1 MGQILFR
8 QPKKPL
14 NKGFF
19 MYSYM
24 PPTAQQRFQI
34 LQKWP
39 KKVSLPFMSVH
50 FKLTTQSC
58 RFCCKVLNLISNKV
72 E

>member
-24 PPTAQQRFQI
+24 PPTEQEIKSIDERYWQFAV
-34 LQKWP
+34 P
-39 KKVSLPFMSVH
+39 
-50 FKLTTQSC
+50 
-58 RFCCKVLNLISNKV
+58 V
-72 E
+72 EDGALAAIGGDDE

>member
-24 PPTAQQRFQI
+24 PPTG
-34 LQKWP
+34 
-39 KKVSLPFMSVH
+39 
-50 FKLTTQSC
+50 KLGWIVENT
-58 RFCCKVLNLISNKV
+58 SN
-72 E
+72 

>member
-24 PPTAQQRFQI
+24 PPTDKQRSIQHCYTENLRIIREF
-34 LQKWP
+34 
-39 KKVSLPFMSVH
+39 
-50 FKLTTQSC
+50 
-58 RFCCKVLNLISNKV
+58 RFLYLN
-72 E
+72 

>member
-1 MGQILFR
+1 MMGQIPSR

-24 PPTAQQRFQI
+24 PPTGNERLLKLIYKIENSIISRDLSIFIFTRYYSNFFFLEQI
-34 LQKWP
+34 
-39 KKVSLPFMSVH
+39 
-50 FKLTTQSC
+50 
-58 RFCCKVLNLISNKV
+58 
-72 E
+72 

>member
-24 PPTAQQRFQI
+24 PPTEQEITSIDEHYWQFAV
-34 LQKWP
+34 P
-39 KKVSLPFMSVH
+39 
-50 FKLTTQSC
+50 
-58 RFCCKVLNLISNKV
+58 V
-72 E
+72 EDGALAAIGGDDE

>member
-24 PPTAQQRFQI
+24 PPTEIVGDMLLRC
-34 LQKWP
+34 
-39 KKVSLPFMSVH
+39 S
-50 FKLTTQSC
+50 
-58 RFCCKVLNLISNKV
+58 
-72 E
+72 